1 MGQENFFEFLRLS
14 AAVRAPTAASWGAVG
29 VTAIGL
35 LAVGGCYVGLLTF
48 LVRFRKN
55 IAYSVDSV
63 LFRANPCESVIPES
77 AGP

>member
-35 LAVGGCYVGLLTF
+35 LAVGGCYVG
-48 LVRFRKN
+48 
-55 IAYSVDSV
+55 V
-63 LFRANPCESVIPES
+63 LAFFGAIP
-77 AGP
+77 